1 MTFSSWK
8 PPSPPL
14 LLLLLFLSQWNST
27 TSNPPTTIASNTTS
41 SPADTIVINATLEE
55 AVWGCGA
62 GLDPAYRYLC
72 DRHAVWGVVLEALAS
87 LGFLLSAGLLL
98 GLLLWA
104 LCTCRRRTKGSGLGG
119 TLAAMTLFLMATA
132 GLFALTFAF
141 IVRLG
146 PRTCPVRLFL
156 FGVLFAL
163 AFGCL
168 LARAMALLGFAA
180 ARGWGEP
187 ALALGLFTVQ
197 VVIGTEWLLVVLVR
211 DGLPCEY
218 SQEEFV
224 MLQIYVLCLLA
235 AALLLSLHAV
245 CRSCRS
251 YGYTGG
257 NGRWQGR
264 NAAAMLFLTV
274 LLSAAIWVVWIVM
287 MTWGNGRIGRRPRWD
302 DPVLS
307 VVLVANGWV
316 FLMGHGLTRVTLFCQ
331 EEAQAKEGPLSF
343 AGWTSPNAEIP
354 GLSSVK
360 EGRENGSF
368 ENDVGTGKGR
378 RQGRGAGKGPVREP
392 TLKSPY
398 ESGFSM
404 SEIDPERDYT
414 IPRPQTTNTSQPLLI
429 QTHNLDVL
437 GDGGSLAENELQ
449 MKLLETGGT
458 SGENGR

>member
-1 MTFSSWK
+1 MIVSSWK
-8 PPSPPL
+8 PPPPL
-14 LLLLLFLSQWNST
+14 LLLILFLSLWTEISNST
-27 TSNPPTTIASNTTS
+27 TSNPPTTTTS
-41 SPADTIVINATLEE
+41 NNTSAPPDSIIINVTFPE
-55 AVWGCGA
+55 AVWGCGV
-62 GLDPAYRYLC
+62 GLDPVYRYLC

-87 LGFLLSAGLLL
+87 LGFLLSTGLLL
-98 GLLLWA
+98 GLLLWV
-104 LCTCRRRTKGSGLGG
+104 LCTCRRRSKRSGLGG
-119 TLAAMTLFLMATA
+119 MLASMTLFLLATA

-141 IVRLG
+141 IIRLG
-146 PRTCPVRLFL
+146 PQTCPVRLFL

-163 AFGCL
+163 AFSCL
-168 LARAMALLGFAA
+168 LARGMALLGFAA

-187 ALALGLFTVQ
+187 ALALGLFMVQ
-197 VVIGTEWLLVVLVR
+197 VVIGAEWLLVVLVR
-211 DGLPCEY
+211 DGQPCEY

-235 AALLLSLHAV
+235 AGLLLSLHAV

-264 NAAAMLFLTV
+264 NEAAMLFLTL
-274 LLSAAIWVVWIVM
+274 LLSAAVWVVWIVM
-287 MTWGNGRIGRRPRWD
+287 MTWGNDRIGRRPHWD

-316 FLMGHGLTRVTLFCQ
+316 FLLGHGLARVTLFCQ

-368 ENDVGTGKGR
+368 ENDGGVGKGEDENPLR
-378 RQGRGAGKGPVREP
+378 PPLERHQVRGSVG
-392 TLKSPY
+392 L
-398 ESGFSM
+398 
-404 SEIDPERDYT
+404 
-414 IPRPQTTNTSQPLLI
+414 
-429 QTHNLDVL
+429 
-437 GDGGSLAENELQ
+437 
-449 MKLLETGGT
+449 
-458 SGENGR
+458 